1 MDQRQE
7 ALGLLYKLHEMID
20 ELAAPLNAQHS
31 PRLQCKRGCFGC
43 CTDDLTVFT
52 IEAERIK
59 QDYPELLAEAQPH
72 APGRCAFLDAHGACR
87 IYDARPYV
95 CRTQGLPLRWL
106 EQEGDDVVEYR
117 DICPLN
123 VVEEAPLDTL
133 PGEACW
139 PIGPVE
145 QKLASFQ
152 QAFEG
157 ELKRVALRD
166 LFVRDNS

>member
-20 ELAAPLNAQHS
+20 ELAAPLNAQHE

-59 QDYPELLAEAQPH
+59 QDYPQLLADEQPH
-72 APGRCAFLDAHGACR
+72 APGRCAFLDAQGACR

-106 EQEGDDVVEYR
+106 VKPR
-117 DICPLN
+117 L
-123 VVEEAPLDTL
+123 
-133 PGEACW
+133 
-139 PIGPVE
+139 
-145 QKLASFQ
+145 KLRSPS
-152 QAFEG
+152 
-157 ELKRVALRD
+157 RR
-166 LFVRDNS
+166 